1 MRIGQLELQ
10 PVAARQTF
18 RVGDAS
24 GYEVVVQ
31 VDLDSE
37 WGWTAGVSFS
47 THGFQLPEAAVQ
59 QLRPAIEH
67 FLRLLAETP
76 DA

>member
-1 MRIGQLELQ
+1 MKIGQLELQ
-10 PVAARQTF
+10 PTSAHQTF

-31 VDLDSE
+31 VNLDAE

-47 THGFQLPEAAVQ
+47 THGFKLPEAAVQ
-59 QLRPAIEH
+59 QLRPAVEH
-67 FLRLLAETP
+67 FLRLLKDGS